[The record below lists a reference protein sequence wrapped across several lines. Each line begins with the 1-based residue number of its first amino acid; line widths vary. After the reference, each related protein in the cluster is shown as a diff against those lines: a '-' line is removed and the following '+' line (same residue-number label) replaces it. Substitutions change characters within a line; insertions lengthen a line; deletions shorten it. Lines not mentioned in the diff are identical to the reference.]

1 MCGGELER
9 RQGVDCIS
17 AVGMSVRENMCRYYI
32 ETEGEL
38 KRRKVDAAECSE
50 VTVDD
55 GMATKRVT
63 TLDRSKVVKELKRD
77 NGQTYKLCVEGYCTR
92 AC

>member
-1 MCGGELER
+1 MAVRWKGGRGLIALS
-9 RQGVDCIS
+9 V
-17 AVGMSVRENMCRYYI
+17 VGMSVRENMCGYYI
-32 ETEGEL
+32 EGEL